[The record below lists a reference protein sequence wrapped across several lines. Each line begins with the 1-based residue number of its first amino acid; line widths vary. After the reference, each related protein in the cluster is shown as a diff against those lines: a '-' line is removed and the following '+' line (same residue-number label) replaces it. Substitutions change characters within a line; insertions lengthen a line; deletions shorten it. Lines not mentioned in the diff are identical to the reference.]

1 MTFTLIRTKVIGGLT
16 EVRFYDDTI
25 TKIRRGHPEVPV
37 ELPSIL
43 SAAARAITHPSRV
56 EQSHSNTYV
65 YVDASTTNA
74 SGDPL
79 RVPVRL
85 VRGTSGRVTSVY
97 FASRPATAYVIWRRL

>member
-1 MTFTLIRTKVIGGLT
+1 MTFTLIRTAIIRNVT

-25 TKIRRGHPEVPV
+25 KKIRLAHPEVPI

-43 SAAARAITHPSRV
+43 SAVARAIMYPSRV

-65 YVDASTTNA
+65 YVDVNSTNS
-74 SGDPL
+74 SGQPL

-85 VRGTSGRVTSVY
+85 VSGTSGRVTSVY
-97 FASRPATAYVIWRRL
+97 FARGPAASFIIWRKS